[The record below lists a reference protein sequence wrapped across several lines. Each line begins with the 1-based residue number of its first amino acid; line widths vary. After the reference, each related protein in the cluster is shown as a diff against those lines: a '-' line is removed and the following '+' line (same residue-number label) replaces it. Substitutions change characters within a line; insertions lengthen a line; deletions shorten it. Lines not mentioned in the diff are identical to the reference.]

1 MRTTGADSERIETA
15 FFQFDVLP
23 ATGRYEIK
31 DKQGQVVWKSNP
43 DHARFGEATFNVSGK
58 PKRIPLKHCETKRVE
73 NGLELTFHPLAD
85 KPEALLR
92 VLVRPANDGKVLE
105 FSFAA
110 AEDLPL
116 ESIRLLD
123 DAFWVTEAEKGYVIV
138 PVREG
143 LLVPAD
149 SGLAFTNR
157 FDTYAYEGCHM
168 AMLGVVKDG
177 SAALLTWDDPY
188 VVAEL
193 KSALTDT
200 PPTRGKQALAPSLML
215 RKSAKAFRVQ
225 FLGRGD
231 YVTIAKAYR
240 DLAKQRGWLETWDE
254 KLKGHPERAKY
265 FGASN
270 YKLWSTLDRA

>member
-1 MRTTGADSERIETA
+1 
-15 FFQFDVLP
+15 
-23 ATGRYEIK
+23 
-31 DKQGQVVWKSNP
+31 
-43 DHARFGEATFNVSGK
+43 
-58 PKRIPLKHCETKRVE
+58 
-73 NGLELTFHPLAD
+73 
-85 KPEALLR
+85 